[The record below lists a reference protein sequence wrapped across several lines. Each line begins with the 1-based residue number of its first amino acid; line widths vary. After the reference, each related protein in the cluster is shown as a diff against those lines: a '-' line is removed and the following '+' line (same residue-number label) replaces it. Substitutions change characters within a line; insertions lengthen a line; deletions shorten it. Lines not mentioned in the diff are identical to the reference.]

1 MNITPMEVKQ
11 KKEAGDSFILLD
23 VREEWEYQRGH
34 IPDSVHIPLGEL
46 SRRVSELDTDD
57 EIVTLCHHG
66 MRSASAQAF
75 LIQSGFSDV
84 KNMTGGIDAYSLSV
98 DPTIPRYR

>member
-1 MNITPMEVKQ
+1 MNILPMEAKQ
-11 KKEAGDSFILLD
+11 KREAGDSFVLLD
-23 VREEWEYQRGH
+23 VREEWEYQRAH
-34 IPDSVHIPLGEL
+34 IPDSILIPMGEIP
-46 SRRVSELDTDD
+46 RRLSELDLDD

-75 LIQSGFSDV
+75 LIQSGFTNV
-84 KNMTGGIDAYSLSV
+84 KNMTGGIDAYSLTA

>member
-1 MNITPMEVKQ
+1 MTILPIEVKQ
-11 KKEAGDSFILLD
+11 RRDAGDDFVLLD
-23 VREEWEYQRGH
+23 VREQWEYDTAH
-34 IPDSVHIPLGEL
+34 IPDAILIPLSQL
-46 SRRVSELDTDD
+46 PSRVSELDPDD

-75 LIQSGFSDV
+75 LLNAGFVDV
-84 KNMTGGIDAYSLSV
+84 KNMTGGIDAYSTTA

>member
-1 MNITPMEVKQ
+1 MEVKQ